1 MLDYMSYLLHIN
13 QYFKY
18 QELVFHLASLRNQS
32 IKDSYLLM
40 QNNQYEFANLNT
52 NIINIIN
59 SFRKIYFFIL

>member
-18 QELVFHLASLRNQS
+18 QELVYHLTSLRNQS
-32 IKDSYLLM
+32 IKDFYLLM

-52 NIINIIN
+52 
-59 SFRKIYFFIL
+59 